1 MWRHGPRLSTVW
13 LSTRPG
19 GSQPARPA
27 PSARP
32 PAATALTLATASALA
47 RSGTRERTMSITVR
61 SPRTDP
67 AVPAGAAQA
76 EAPAG
81 PPGSGGPAHRDE
93 ARRASAPG
101 RATPR
106 RRSPQRR
113 RRTRRE
119 ALLFC
124 ALIAPNLLA
133 ILVFSYYPALYNI
146 GLSFFEWDFVAPAP
160 EWVGLENYTDLFTDA
175 SFGQVLKNTLIF
187 TGVSVVGSLVL
198 GLLLGS
204 LLATKVPLTG
214 FAQTMAFAPH
224 MLPGAA
230 VGILW
235 LFMFDPNYGLSRWA
249 FSLFG
254 ADSPAWTTTSDWSLW
269 AITIAYT
276 WQRLGFVTVICYT
289 AILDLPRDVYEAAAL
304 DGAHGWKL
312 FRHLT
317 LPLLSPITFFLSI
330 TGIISAAQAF
340 DIISIMTG
348 GGPGTSSSTL
358 SWMVYEEAFQKFDI
372 GSASAAATVLLM
384 LLLIITYVQVRYGD
398 KKVNYDS

>member
-1 MWRHGPRLSTVW
+1 MTTIVRS
-13 LSTRPG
+13 SRPG
-19 GSQPARPA
+19 QQAAAGDDTQGAPA
-27 PSARP
+27 
-32 PAATALTLATASALA
+32 
-47 RSGTRERTMSITVR
+47 
-61 SPRTDP
+61 DP
-67 AVPAGAAQA
+67 A
-76 EAPAG
+76 
-81 PPGSGGPAHRDE
+81 GSG
-93 ARRASAPG
+93 RAPLTRSEQ
-101 RATPR
+101 R

-113 RRTRRE
+113 RRVRRD
-119 ALLFC
+119 ALLFG
-124 ALIAPNLLA
+124 ALIAPNLIA
-133 ILVFSYYPALYNI
+133 IIVFSYYPALYNI
-146 GLSFFEWDFVAPAP
+146 GLSFFEWDFVAPTP
-160 EWVGLENYTDLFTDA
+160 EWVGVENYTSLFTDP
-175 SFGQVLKNTLIF
+175 SFGQILKNTAIF
-187 TGVSVVGSLVL
+187 TGVSVIGSLVL

-204 LLATKVPLTG
+204 LLATKLPLTG

-289 AILDLPRDVYEAAAL
+289 AILDLPKDLYEAAAL

-340 DIISIMTG
+340 DIISIMTS

-372 GSASAAATVLLM
+372 GNASAAATVLLV
-384 LLLIITYVQVRYGD
+384 LLLVITYVQVRYGD

>member
-1 MWRHGPRLSTVW
+1 MTTIVRS
-13 LSTRPG
+13 SRPG
-19 GSQPARPA
+19 QQ
-27 PSARP
+27 
-32 PAATALTLATASALA
+32 ATAEDDTQGAPADPAGSVGRAPLA
-47 RSGTRERTMSITVR
+47 RSE
-61 SPRTDP
+61 
-67 AVPAGAAQA
+67 Q
-76 EAPAG
+76 
-81 PPGSGGPAHRDE
+81 
-93 ARRASAPG
+93 
-101 RATPR
+101 R

-113 RRTRRE
+113 RRVRRD
-119 ALLFC
+119 ALLFG
-124 ALIAPNLLA
+124 ALIAPNLIA
-133 ILVFSYYPALYNI
+133 IIVFSYYPALYNI

-160 EWVGLENYTDLFTDA
+160 EWVGVENYTSLFTDP
-175 SFGQVLKNTLIF
+175 SFGQIMKNTAIF
-187 TGVSVVGSLVL
+187 TGVSVIGSLVL

-204 LLATKVPLTG
+204 LLATKLPLTG

-289 AILDLPRDVYEAAAL
+289 AILDLPKDLYEAAAL

-340 DIISIMTG
+340 DIISIMTS

-372 GSASAAATVLLM
+372 GNASAAATVLLV

>member
-1 MWRHGPRLSTVW
+1 MTTPVRTHGPDRTAAAAAGES
-13 LSTRPG
+13 
-19 GSQPARPA
+19 
-27 PSARP
+27 PSE
-32 PAATALTLATASALA
+32 ATAESA
-47 RSGTRERTMSITVR
+47 
-61 SPRTDP
+61 
-67 AVPAGAAQA
+67 PAGATPAAQR
-76 EAPAG
+76 PA
-81 PPGSGGPAHRDE
+81 
-93 ARRASAPG
+93 
-101 RATPR
+101 R

-113 RRTRRE
+113 RRARRD
-119 ALLFC
+119 ALLFL
-124 ALIAPNLLA
+124 ALIAPNFLA
-133 ILVFSYYPALYNI
+133 IIVFSYYPALYNI
-146 GLSFFEWDFVAPAP
+146 GLSFFEWDFVEPVP
-160 EWVGLENYTDLFTDA
+160 EWVGAQNYVDLFTSA
-175 SFGQVLKNTLIF
+175 SFGQVLMNTLIF
-187 TGVSVVGSLVL
+187 TGVSVIGSLVV

-204 LLATKVPLTG
+204 LLATKVPFTG

-269 AITIAYT
+269 SITIAYT

-289 AILDLPRDVYEAAAL
+289 AILDLPKDLYEAAAL

-340 DIISIMTG
+340 DIISIMTD

-372 GSASAAATVLLM
+372 GSASAAATVLLAI
-384 LLLIITYVQVRYGD
+384 LLVITYVQVRYGE

>member
-1 MWRHGPRLSTVW
+1 MTTIVRS
-13 LSTRPG
+13 SRPG
-19 GSQPARPA
+19 QQ
-27 PSARP
+27 
-32 PAATALTLATASALA
+32 
-47 RSGTRERTMSITVR
+47 
-61 SPRTDP
+61 
-67 AVPAGAAQA
+67 VPAGQ
-76 EAPAG
+76 EKQGEPV
-81 PPGSGGPAHRDE
+81 GPA
-93 ARRASAPG
+93 APPTG
-101 RATPR
+101 RATPTRSEQR

-113 RRTRRE
+113 RRVRRD
-119 ALLFC
+119 ALLFG
-124 ALIAPNLLA
+124 ALIAPNLIA
-133 ILVFSYYPALYNI
+133 IIVFSYYPALYNI
-146 GLSFFEWDFVAPAP
+146 GLSFFEWDFVAPTP
-160 EWVGLENYTDLFTDA
+160 EWVGVENYTNLFTDP
-175 SFGQVLKNTLIF
+175 SFGQIMKNTAIF
-187 TGVSVVGSLVL
+187 TGVSVIGSLVL

-204 LLATKVPLTG
+204 LLATKLPLTG

-289 AILDLPRDVYEAAAL
+289 AILDLPKDLYEAAAL

-340 DIISIMTG
+340 DIISIMTS

-372 GSASAAATVLLM
+372 GNASAAATVLLV

>member
-1 MWRHGPRLSTVW
+1 MSTAWERSHLRGQALFTVGSPNSTAPWRIVPRLSTVA
-13 LSTRPG
+13 SSRT
-19 GSQPARPA
+19 PA
-27 PSARP
+27 PAPRP
-32 PAATALTLATASALA
+32 PGSSMCPLPDPGPAQRARRTLRSADGRPPRAGRVRRAARRPPTAPRSCPDQEAGSAPMTTPVRTHGPDRTAPAAAGAPPSEATVESA
-47 RSGTRERTMSITVR
+47 
-61 SPRTDP
+61 
-67 AVPAGAAQA
+67 PAGATPAAQR
-76 EAPAG
+76 PAG
-81 PPGSGGPAHRDE
+81 
-93 ARRASAPG
+93 
-101 RATPR
+101 

-113 RRTRRE
+113 RRARRD
-119 ALLFC
+119 ALLFL
-124 ALIAPNLLA
+124 ALIAPNFLA
-133 ILVFSYYPALYNI
+133 IIVFSYYPALYNI
-146 GLSFFEWDFVAPAP
+146 GLSFFEWDFVEPVP
-160 EWVGLENYTDLFTDA
+160 EWVGAANYADLFTSA
-175 SFGQVLKNTLIF
+175 SFGQVLMNTLIF
-187 TGVSVVGSLVL
+187 TGVSVIGSLVL

-204 LLATKVPLTG
+204 LLATKVPFTG

-269 AITIAYT
+269 SITIAYT

-289 AILDLPRDVYEAAAL
+289 AILDLPKDLYEAAAL

-348 GGPGTSSSTL
+348 
-358 SWMVYEEAFQKFDI
+358 
-372 GSASAAATVLLM
+372 
-384 LLLIITYVQVRYGD
+384 
-398 KKVNYDS
+398 

>member
-1 MWRHGPRLSTVW
+1 
-13 LSTRPG
+13 
-19 GSQPARPA
+19 
-27 PSARP
+27 
-32 PAATALTLATASALA
+32 
-47 RSGTRERTMSITVR
+47 MSIAVR
-61 SPRTDP
+61 PNTPADP
-67 AVPAGAAQA
+67 PVPAGADEQGGAMA
-76 EAPAG
+76 TTATTTPAL
-81 PPGSGGPAHRDE
+81 
-93 ARRASAPG
+93 ARP
-101 RATPR
+101 PR
-106 RRSPQRR
+106 RSSPQLRR
-113 RRTRRE
+113 RRRRD

-124 ALIAPNLLA
+124 ALIGPNLLA
-133 ILVFSYYPALYNI
+133 IIVFSYYPALYNI
-146 GLSFFEWDFVAPAP
+146 GLSFFDWDFVAPTP
-160 EWVGLENYTDLFTDA
+160 EFVGLENYTGLFTSPA
-175 SFGQVLKNTLIF
+175 FGEVMANTVIF
-187 TGVSVVGSLVL
+187 TLVSVLGSII
-198 GLLLGS
+198 GGILLGS
-204 LLATKVPLTG
+204 LLASKLPLTG

-235 LFMFDPNYGLSRWA
+235 LFMFDPNYGLSRWF

-254 ADSPAWTTTSDWSLW
+254 ADSPDWTTTSDWSLW

-289 AILDLPRDVYEAAAL
+289 AILDLPKSLYEAAAL

-348 GGPGTSSSTL
+348 GGPGRSSSTL
-358 SWMVYEEAFQKFDI
+358 SWMVYDEAFQKFDI
-372 GSASAAATVLLM
+372 GTASAAATVLLV
-384 LLLIITYVQVRYGD
+384 LLLVLTFVQVRIGE

>member
-1 MWRHGPRLSTVW
+1 MTIAVSPRKSSGPSAPAGTEEPAST
-13 LSTRPG
+13 SPAPPG
-19 GSQPARPA
+19 PA
-27 PSARP
+27 PSI
-32 PAATALTLATASALA
+32 PAA
-47 RSGTRERTMSITVR
+47 R
-61 SPRTDP
+61 
-67 AVPAGAAQA
+67 
-76 EAPAG
+76 
-81 PPGSGGPAHRDE
+81 RD
-93 ARRASAPG
+93 
-101 RATPR
+101 T
-106 RRSPQRR
+106 PQRR
-113 RRTRRE
+113 RRRRRD
-119 ALLFC
+119 ALLFG

-133 ILVFSYYPALYNI
+133 IIVFSYYPAIYNV
-146 GLSFFEWDFVAPAP
+146 GLSFFEWDFVSPNP
-160 EWVGLENYTDLFTDA
+160 EFVGLANYLDMVTSA
-175 SFGQVLKNTLIF
+175 AFGQVMLNTLIF
-187 TGVSVVGSLVL
+187 TGVSVFGSLAGGIV
-198 GLLLGS
+198 LGS
-204 LLATKVPLTG
+204 LLATKLPLTG

-235 LFMFDPNYGLSRWA
+235 LFMFDPNYGLSRWV

-289 AILDLPRDVYEAAAL
+289 AILDLPRSLYEAAAL

-348 GGPGTSSSTL
+348 GGPGSSSSTL
-358 SWMVYEEAFQKFDI
+358 SWLVYEEAFQKFDI
-372 GSASAAATVLLM
+372 GAASAAATILLVLL
-384 LLLIITYVQVRYGD
+384 LVLTFVQVRIGE

>member
-1 MWRHGPRLSTVW
+1 MTVPVRTPGTDRTARAADASPSEVGAGPAPSGAA
-13 LSTRPG
+13 PA
-19 GSQPARPA
+19 PARP
-27 PSARP
+27 
-32 PAATALTLATASALA
+32 
-47 RSGTRERTMSITVR
+47 V
-61 SPRTDP
+61 
-67 AVPAGAAQA
+67 
-76 EAPAG
+76 
-81 PPGSGGPAHRDE
+81 
-93 ARRASAPG
+93 
-101 RATPR
+101 R

-113 RRTRRE
+113 RRTRRD
-119 ALLFC
+119 ALLFL

-133 ILVFSYYPALYNI
+133 IIVFSYYPAVYNI
-146 GLSFFEWDFVAPAP
+146 GLSFFDWDFVEPVP
-160 EWVGLENYTDLFTDA
+160 EWVGLENYIDLFTSA
-175 SFGQVLKNTLIF
+175 SFGQVIANTLIF

-204 LLATKVPLTG
+204 LLATKVPFTG

-249 FSLFG
+249 FSLVG
-254 ADSPAWTTTSDWSLW
+254 LGSPDWTTTSDWSLW

-289 AILDLPRDVYEAAAL
+289 AILDLPRDLYEAAAL
-304 DGAHGWKL
+304 DGAHGVKL
-312 FRHLT
+312 FRHMT
-317 LPLLSPITFFLSI
+317 LPLLSPIIFFLSI

-372 GSASAAATVLLM
+372 GSASAAATVLLVI
-384 LLLIITYVQVRYGD
+384 LLVITYVQVRYGE

>member
-1 MWRHGPRLSTVW
+1 
-13 LSTRPG
+13 
-19 GSQPARPA
+19 
-27 PSARP
+27 
-32 PAATALTLATASALA
+32 
-47 RSGTRERTMSITVR
+47 MSITVR

-67 AVPAGAAQA
+67 AVPSGPAQA
-76 EAPAG
+76 EAPTS
-81 PPGSGGPAHRDE
+81 PPAPP
-93 ARRASAPG
+93 APG
-101 RATPR
+101 TKGRSEER

-113 RRTRRE
+113 RRVRRD
-119 ALLFC
+119 ALLFG
-124 ALIAPNLLA
+124 ALIAPNLIA
-133 ILVFSYYPALYNI
+133 IIVFSYYPALYNI
-146 GLSFFEWDFVAPAP
+146 GLSFFEWDFVAPSP

-175 SFGQVLKNTLIF
+175 SFGQVLMNTLIF
-187 TGVSVVGSLVL
+187 TGVSVIGSLVL

-204 LLATKVPLTG
+204 LLATKVPFTG

-289 AILDLPRDVYEAAAL
+289 AILDLPKDLYEAAAL

-312 FRHLT
+312 FRSLT

-340 DIISIMTG
+340 DIISIMTS

-372 GSASAAATVLLM
+372 GTASAAATVLLGI
-384 LLLIITYVQVRYGD
+384 LLIITYVQVRYGD

>member
-1 MWRHGPRLSTVW
+1 
-13 LSTRPG
+13 
-19 GSQPARPA
+19 
-27 PSARP
+27 
-32 PAATALTLATASALA
+32 
-47 RSGTRERTMSITVR
+47 MSISVR

-67 AVPAGAAQA
+67 AVPSGAAQA
-76 EAPAG
+76 EAPVG
-81 PPGSGGPAHRDE
+81 PSGDSSHGATATGPR
-93 ARRASAPG
+93 G
-101 RATPR
+101 RSEER

-113 RRTRRE
+113 RRARRD
-119 ALLFC
+119 ALLFGL
-124 ALIAPNLLA
+124 LIAPNLLA
-133 ILVFSYYPALYNI
+133 IIVFSYYPALYNI
-146 GLSFFEWDFVAPAP
+146 GLSFFDWDFVAPSP
-160 EWVGLENYTDLFTDA
+160 DFVGLENYTDLFTNPN
-175 SFGQVLKNTLIF
+175 FGQVMLNTLIF
-187 TGVSVVGSLVL
+187 TGVSVVGSLAL
-198 GLLLGS
+198 GLVLGS

-289 AILDLPRDVYEAAAL
+289 AILDLPKDLYEAAAL

-340 DIISIMTG
+340 DIISIMTN
-348 GGPGTSSSTL
+348 GGPGISSSTL

-372 GSASAAATVLLM
+372 GKASAGATVLLV
-384 LLLIITYVQVRYGD
+384 LLLAITYVQVRYGE

>member
-1 MWRHGPRLSTVW
+1 MTTIVRS
-13 LSTRPG
+13 SRPG
-19 GSQPARPA
+19 QQAAAGDDTQGAPA
-27 PSARP
+27 
-32 PAATALTLATASALA
+32 
-47 RSGTRERTMSITVR
+47 
-61 SPRTDP
+61 DP
-67 AVPAGAAQA
+67 A
-76 EAPAG
+76 
-81 PPGSGGPAHRDE
+81 GSG
-93 ARRASAPG
+93 RAPLTRSEQ
-101 RATPR
+101 R

-113 RRTRRE
+113 RRVRRD
-119 ALLFC
+119 ALLFG
-124 ALIAPNLLA
+124 ALIAPNLIA
-133 ILVFSYYPALYNI
+133 IIVFSYYPALYNI
-146 GLSFFEWDFVAPAP
+146 GLSFFEWDFVAPTP
-160 EWVGLENYTDLFTDA
+160 EWVGVENYTSLFTDP
-175 SFGQVLKNTLIF
+175 SFGQILKNTAIF
-187 TGVSVVGSLVL
+187 TGVSVIGSLVL

-204 LLATKVPLTG
+204 LLATKLPLTG

-289 AILDLPRDVYEAAAL
+289 AILDLPKDLYEAAAL

-340 DIISIMTG
+340 DIISIMTS

-372 GSASAAATVLLM
+372 GNASAAATVLLV

>member
-1 MWRHGPRLSTVW
+1 M
-13 LSTRPG
+13 
-19 GSQPARPA
+19 
-27 PSARP
+27 
-32 PAATALTLATASALA
+32 TLA
-47 RSGTRERTMSITVR
+47 VR
-61 SPRTDP
+61 SPRP
-67 AVPAGAAQA
+67 GQK
-76 EAPAG
+76 APAG
-81 PPGSGGPAHRDE
+81 GDTTGAPVEPVGPA
-93 ARRASAPG
+93 AAPPRRSEE
-101 RATPR
+101 R

-113 RRTRRE
+113 RRVRRD
-119 ALLFC
+119 ALLFG
-124 ALIAPNLLA
+124 ALIAPNLIA
-133 ILVFSYYPALYNI
+133 IIVFSYYPALYNI
-146 GLSFFEWDFVAPAP
+146 GLSFFEWDFVAPSP
-160 EWVGLENYTDLFTDA
+160 EWVGLGNYTDLFTDA
-175 SFGQVLKNTLIF
+175 SFGQVLMNTLIF

-204 LLATKVPLTG
+204 LLATKVPFTG

-269 AITIAYT
+269 SITIAYT

-289 AILDLPRDVYEAAAL
+289 AILDLPKDLYEAAAL

-340 DIISIMTG
+340 DIISIMTS

-372 GSASAAATVLLM
+372 GSASAAATVLLVI
-384 LLLIITYVQVRYGD
+384 LLIITYVQVRYGD

>member
-1 MWRHGPRLSTVW
+1 MTIAVRPRKSSGPSA
-13 LSTRPG
+13 
-19 GSQPARPA
+19 PAGTEEPATTSPA
-27 PSARP
+27 PSGPAP
-32 PAATALTLATASALA
+32 SIPAA
-47 RSGTRERTMSITVR
+47 R
-61 SPRTDP
+61 
-67 AVPAGAAQA
+67 
-76 EAPAG
+76 
-81 PPGSGGPAHRDE
+81 RD
-93 ARRASAPG
+93 
-101 RATPR
+101 T
-106 RRSPQRR
+106 PQRR
-113 RRTRRE
+113 RRRRRD
-119 ALLFC
+119 ALLFG

-133 ILVFSYYPALYNI
+133 IIVFSYYPAIYNV
-146 GLSFFEWDFVAPAP
+146 GLSFFEWDFVSPNP
-160 EWVGLENYTDLFTDA
+160 EFVGLANYLDMVTSA
-175 SFGQVLKNTLIF
+175 AFGQVMLNTLIF
-187 TGVSVVGSLVL
+187 TGVSVFGSLAGGIV
-198 GLLLGS
+198 LGS
-204 LLATKVPLTG
+204 LLATKLPLTG

-289 AILDLPRDVYEAAAL
+289 AILDLPRSLYEAAAL

-348 GGPGTSSSTL
+348 GGPGSSSSTL
-358 SWMVYEEAFQKFDI
+358 SWLVYEEAFQKFDI
-372 GSASAAATVLLM
+372 GAASAAATILLVLL
-384 LLLIITYVQVRYGD
+384 LVLTFVQVRIGE

>member
-1 MWRHGPRLSTVW
+1 
-13 LSTRPG
+13 
-19 GSQPARPA
+19 
-27 PSARP
+27 
-32 PAATALTLATASALA
+32 
-47 RSGTRERTMSITVR
+47 MSITVR

-146 GLSFFEWDFVAPAP
+146 GLSFFDWDFVEPVP
-160 EWVGLENYTDLFTDA
+160 EWVGLENYASLFTSA
-175 SFGQVLKNTLIF
+175 SFGQVLMNTLIF

-204 LLATKVPLTG
+204 LLATKVPFTG

-269 AITIAYT
+269 SITIAYT

-289 AILDLPRDVYEAAAL
+289 AILDLPKDLYEAAAL

-358 SWMVYEEAFQKFDI
+358 SWMVYEQAFQKFDI
-372 GSASAAATVLLM
+372 GSASAAATVLLAI
-384 LLLIITYVQVRYGD
+384 LLVITYVQVRYGE

>member
-1 MWRHGPRLSTVW
+1 
-13 LSTRPG
+13 
-19 GSQPARPA
+19 
-27 PSARP
+27 
-32 PAATALTLATASALA
+32 
-47 RSGTRERTMSITVR
+47 MSITVR

-67 AVPAGAAQA
+67 AVPSGPAQA
-76 EAPAG
+76 EAPTS
-81 PPGSGGPAHRDE
+81 PPAPP
-93 ARRASAPG
+93 APG
-101 RATPR
+101 TKGRSEER

-113 RRTRRE
+113 RRVRRD
-119 ALLFC
+119 ALLFG
-124 ALIAPNLLA
+124 ALIAPNLIA
-133 ILVFSYYPALYNI
+133 IIVFSYYPALYNI
-146 GLSFFEWDFVAPAP
+146 GLSFFEWDFVAPSP

-175 SFGQVLKNTLIF
+175 SFGQVLMNTLIF
-187 TGVSVVGSLVL
+187 TGVSVIGSLVL

-204 LLATKVPLTG
+204 LLATKVPFTG

-289 AILDLPRDVYEAAAL
+289 AILDLPKDLYEAAAL

-312 FRHLT
+312 FRNLT

-340 DIISIMTG
+340 DIISIMTS

-372 GSASAAATVLLM
+372 GTASAAATVLLGI
-384 LLLIITYVQVRYGD
+384 LLIITYVQVRYGD

>member
-1 MWRHGPRLSTVW
+1 
-13 LSTRPG
+13 
-19 GSQPARPA
+19 
-27 PSARP
+27 
-32 PAATALTLATASALA
+32 
-47 RSGTRERTMSITVR
+47 MSITVR

-67 AVPAGAAQA
+67 AVPSGPAQA
-76 EAPAG
+76 EAPTS
-81 PPGSGGPAHRDE
+81 PPAPP
-93 ARRASAPG
+93 APG
-101 RATPR
+101 TKGRSEER

-113 RRTRRE
+113 RRVRRD
-119 ALLFC
+119 ALLFG
-124 ALIAPNLLA
+124 ALIAPNLIA
-133 ILVFSYYPALYNI
+133 IIVFSYYPALYNI
-146 GLSFFEWDFVAPAP
+146 GLSFFEWDFVAPSP

-175 SFGQVLKNTLIF
+175 SFGQVLMNTLIF
-187 TGVSVVGSLVL
+187 TGVSVIGSLVL

-204 LLATKVPLTG
+204 LLATKVPFTG

-269 AITIAYT
+269 SITIAYT

-289 AILDLPRDVYEAAAL
+289 AILDLPKDLYEAAAL
-304 DGAHGWKL
+304 DGAHGRKL

-317 LPLLSPITFFLSI
+317 LPLLSPIIFFLSI

-340 DIISIMTG
+340 DIISIMTS

-372 GSASAAATVLLM
+372 GTASAAATVLLGI
-384 LLLIITYVQVRYGD
+384 LLIITYVQVRYGD

>member
-1 MWRHGPRLSTVW
+1 MT
-13 LSTRPG
+13 T
-19 GSQPARPA
+19 
-27 PSARP
+27 
-32 PAATALTLATASALA
+32 
-47 RSGTRERTMSITVR
+47 TVR
-61 SPRTDP
+61 THSRRRSTTAAAGGGDAASSTHATGSTATGDARTAD
-67 AVPAGAAQA
+67 
-76 EAPAG
+76 
-81 PPGSGGPAHRDE
+81 GSGSTGVVTAE
-93 ARRASAPG
+93 Q
-101 RATPR
+101 R

-113 RRTRRE
+113 RRVRRD
-119 ALLFC
+119 ALLFA
-124 ALIAPNLLA
+124 ALIAPNLIA
-133 ILVFSYYPALYNI
+133 IIVFSYYPSIYNI
-146 GLSFFEWDFVAPAP
+146 GLSFFDWDFVDPNP
-160 EWVGLENYTDLFTDA
+160 EWVGLENYIDLFTSA
-175 SFGQVLKNTLIF
+175 SFGQILLNTLIF
-187 TGVSVVGSLVL
+187 TGVSVFGSLAL

-204 LLATKVPLTG
+204 LLATKLPLTG

-254 ADSPAWTTTSDWSLW
+254 ASSPAWTTTSDFSLW

-289 AILDLPRDVYEAAAL
+289 AILDLPKDLYEAAAL
-304 DGAHGWKL
+304 DGAHGAKL
-312 FRHLT
+312 FRYIT

-340 DIISIMTG
+340 DIISIMTS
-348 GGPGTSSSTL
+348 GGPGISSSTL

-372 GSASAAATVLLM
+372 GSASAAATVLLVI
-384 LLLIITYVQVRYGD
+384 LLIITYIQVRVGD